1 MLTRQAH
8 PQLLSNLP
16 VCQTTVNTTE
26 APWGCLGQ
34 SQIPSNSCSMTST
47 IIQTAAISATVV
59 AAREKFPFFLIAK
72 HRVFNVEKM
81 QFHKNWC
88 AGYHLHFIPCPTC
101 WCKGGFQY
109 NSWEGS
115 KANTSISH
123 VLERCSWQASHP
135 WSLQSNIH
143 HRSGVS
149 RGRISIYYNYI
160 YLSYSSLCKFH
171 QEPRLQTSHLL
182 KYLPKVG

>member
-59 AAREKFPFFLIAK
+59 AAKEKFPFFLIAK

-109 NSWEGS
+109 NSWEA
-115 KANTSISH
+115 KHKYLT
-123 VLERCSWQASHP
+123 CSGKMF
-135 WSLQSNIH
+135 LT
-143 HRSGVS
+143 G
-149 RGRISIYYNYI
+149 
-160 YLSYSSLCKFH
+160 LSPMELIIQYSPQKWGK
-171 QEPRLQTSHLL
+171 QRENKHLL
-182 KYLPKVG
+182 QLHISEL